1 MGSMDGRV
9 ALITGAARGM
19 GRSHAVR
26 LAEAGADIIAVDICA
41 QIDSVTVKTSSRDD
55 LDGTAA
61 LVRPAGRQVVCG
73 IADVRDRPGLRA
85 VVAEGVV
92 SKALVRWR

>member
-26 LAEAGADIIAVDICA
+26 LAEAGAGIIAVDSGVSLPV
-41 QIDSVTVKTSSRDD
+41 DSGS
-55 LDGTAA
+55 
-61 LVRPAGRQVVCG
+61 
-73 IADVRDRPGLRA
+73 
-85 VVAEGVV
+85 
-92 SKALVRWR
+92 LVRWR